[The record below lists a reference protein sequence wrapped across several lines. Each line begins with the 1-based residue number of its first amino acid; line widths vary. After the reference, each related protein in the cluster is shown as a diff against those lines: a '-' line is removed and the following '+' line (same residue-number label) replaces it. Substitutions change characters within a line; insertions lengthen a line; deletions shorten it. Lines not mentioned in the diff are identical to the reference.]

1 MIILVAEEEFLGV
14 DESPLEVFPSLALF
28 LGFCEVIVR
37 NFIIISGG
45 HSAEGCEVKIIEDK
59 LIAFG
64 FFEKS
69 AYAIR
74 SIANFFIYSG
84 AVDELQRLGEVA
96 IGFAFAFASEFAC
109 GLAKSFKEEVVDFGL

>member
-1 MIILVAEEEFLGV
+1 M
-14 DESPLEVFPSLALF
+14 
-28 LGFCEVIVR
+28 IVR

-96 IGFAFAFASEFAC
+96 IGFAFAFELLLRVC
-109 GLAKSFKEEVVDFGL
+109 L